1 MVSTLSGLN
10 RHLFPSPWEKFMQQ
24 ERVEVADGEIPM
36 SLKLSLG
43 LRNIQTWNHSL
54 SSGLLFQQIID
65 GSEREG
71 SV

>member
-1 MVSTLSGLN
+1 
-10 RHLFPSPWEKFMQQ
+10 MQQ